1 MKINVTVDLSE
12 FFTED
17 DDMSFSDQVKED
29 ISNRINR
36 TIWES
41 LNKEMVSAFENQV
54 KRKIELDKDLKIAEK
69 INDLFINQKLK
80 KSQWG
85 ESEMV
90 SLSEF
95 IELELAKNFSPSRD
109 FDHKVERLVKDKADG
124 LVKELKD
131 RYDLL
136 FASQI
141 VAKLNENGMLADDVG
156 KMLLG

>member
-1 MKINVTVDLSE
+1 MKINVTVDLGDFFSE
-12 FFTED
+12 DE
-17 DDMSFSDQVKED
+17 DMSFSDQVKKD

-41 LNKEMVSAFENQV
+41 LNKEMVSTFENQV

-69 INDLFINQKLK
+69 INDLFINQKVK

-95 IELELAKNFSPSRD
+95 IELELTKNFSPSRD
-109 FDHKVERLVKDKADG
+109 FDLKVERLVKDKANE

-156 KMLLG
+156 KMLLS

>member
-1 MKINVTVDLSE
+1 MKINVTVDLGD
-12 FFTED
+12 FFSED
-17 DDMSFSDQVKED
+17 DDASFSDQVKQD
-29 ISNRINR
+29 LSNRINR
-36 TIWES
+36 TVWES

-69 INDLFINQKLK
+69 INDLFINQKVK
-80 KSQWG
+80 KSQWD

-95 IELELAKNFSPSRD
+95 IELELTKNFLPSRD
-109 FDHKVERLVKDKADG
+109 FDQEVERLVKDKANK

>member
-1 MKINVTVDLSE
+1 MKINVTVDLGD
-12 FFTED
+12 FFSED
-17 DDMSFSDQVKED
+17 DDMSFSDQVKKD

-54 KRKIELDKDLKIAEK
+54 KRKIELDKDLKISEK
-69 INDLFINQKLK
+69 INDLFINQKVK
-80 KSQWG
+80 KSQWDG
-85 ESEMV
+85 FEMV

-95 IELELAKNFSPSRD
+95 IELELTKNFSPSRD
-109 FDHKVERLVKDKADG
+109 FDLKVERLVKDKANE